1 MAERQQNERKT
12 RQESGRD
19 AGFTLMEVVLGSC
32 LIVGLLVAL
41 VMSVGLG
48 SSMNN
53 LAAQNTMAFSKCRSR
68 LEAMRS
74 TNYVDISTNN
84 FPEATVDLGIT
95 GRKRL
100 ALSGTVTNWIT
111 VRTNPARKEIEIGV
125 RWEYRGKMRTQKLY
139 GVVYDKR

>member
-84 FPEATVDLGIT
+84 FPQRLISASPAGKGWRSR
-95 GRKRL
+95 GR
-100 ALSGTVTNWIT
+100 
-111 VRTNPARKEIEIGV
+111 
-125 RWEYRGKMRTQKLY
+125 
-139 GVVYDKR
+139 